1 MTTLKK
7 ITFIFSL
14 FFIAAAFAQQSY
26 YNNVNLSLE
35 GIALKN
41 ELATKITNTHSN
53 TLSYTDA
60 REALKIV
67 DLVPGQGN
75 NVFLVYGFAPEL
87 CPAST
92 GNDDDHR
99 RRDKSDF
106 GGGATCEW
114 NREHTYPQSL
124 GTPELGDSGPGAD
137 AHMLR
142 ACDVQRNG
150 SRGNKLFRDGSGNS
164 GTVNSDYWYPG
175 DEWKGDMARIMMY
188 MYLRYDSQCKP
199 INVGYGSTVPND
211 SYMIDLFLQWNAEDP
226 VSDYE
231 EYRNTYMEN
240 TSNTYGQ
247 GNRNPFIDNP
257 YLATRIWGGDA
268 AEDIWGLYIG
278 IDELE
283 LDTNFVIYPNPSA
296 SKLYIKNKEQIE
308 IASISI
314 SSINGVTLQKFDKI
328 NSNGISLDKIPNGVY
343 LLQIETSGGIKSTK
357 KILVNR
363 NTAL

>member
-1 MTTLKK
+1 MKK
-7 ITFIFSL
+7 IFFLLAIFTTSI
-14 FFIAAAFAQQSY
+14 FFAQQAY
-26 YNNVNLSLE
+26 YNDVNLSLD

-41 ELATKITNTHSN
+41 ELASKITSSHTNI
-53 TLSYTDA
+53 LSYTDA

-92 GNDDDHR
+92 SNDNDHR

-124 GTPELGDSGPGAD
+124 GTPELGQSGPGAD

-150 SRGNKLFRDGSGNS
+150 ERGNKLFKDGSGNS
-164 GTVNSDYWYPG
+164 HTINTDSWYAG

-188 MYLRYDSQCKP
+188 MYLRYGDQCKP
-199 INVGYGSTVPND
+199 INVGYGNTVSND
-211 SYMIDLFLQWNAEDP
+211 TYMIDLFLDWNAEDP
-226 VSDYE
+226 ISEYE
-231 EYRNTYMEN
+231 ELRKNYMEN
-240 TSNTYGQ
+240 TSNQYGQ

-257 YLATRIWGGDA
+257 YLATRIWGGQE
-268 AEDIWGLYIG
+268 AEDIWGIYIG
-278 IDELE
+278 VDEVE
-283 LDTNFVIYPNPSA
+283 LNKSFVIYPNPTA
-296 SKLYIKNKEQIE
+296 NTIFIKSNSDIE
-308 IASISI
+308 INKISI
-314 SSINGVTLQKFDKI
+314 YTTTGELVKTINEFSSQHINLK
-328 NSNGISLDKIPNGVY
+328 GISEGIYFLRLN
-343 LLQIETSGGIKSTK
+343 TSHGSLTK
-357 KILVNR
+357 KIVVTKTN
-363 NTAL
+363 